1 MKRTEIIEQI
11 RLALGSALER
21 ELAELPES
29 TTLFEELAVD
39 STGVLELLLTLE
51 DALVL
56 EIDPE
61 ALEPEVFETVGTLA
75 DYVESMVSR
84 KAAV

>member
-1 MKRTEIIEQI
+1 MKRTDIIEQI
-11 RLALGSALER
+11 RLALGSVLQGEP
-21 ELAELPES
+21 AELLES

-51 DALVL
+51 DALTL

-61 ALEPEVFETVGTLA
+61 ELEPEIFETVGTLA
-75 DYVESMVSR
+75 DYVESMASR
-84 KAAV
+84 KATV